1 MFDILIVSYHKAE
14 INAWFDKLHCNV
26 LLYTMKRGDLSV
38 KKQDILK
45 LLLICAFAVMVYLA
59 DVYLIVPS
67 VERNTMEVEHTGV
80 RIHGE

>member
-1 MFDILIVSYHKAE
+1 M
-14 INAWFDKLHCNV
+14 
-26 LLYTMKRGDLSV
+26 